1 MFLQAFLNGII
12 QVLLFTLIP
21 FVWWLFT
28 ARKRENFF
36 CWLGVKK
43 PVFADMGKGIFLVVI
58 SFAVLWGLGRLA
70 IYLRGPMEAADSQYK
85 GKGIGAFPAVLAY
98 SFIQTAL
105 SEEILFRGFLLK
117 RLTAQFG
124 FTWGVII
131 QAAIFGLIHL
141 LMVWGHTVFLSGMV
155 IVLYPMG
162 AAVLF
167 AYINEKLANGSIL
180 PGWMVHGLLNA
191 LEGLM
196 QLGI

>member
-1 MFLQAFLNGII
+1 MHYLQSSYASASFL
-12 QVLLFTLIP
+12 
-21 FVWWLFT
+21 
-28 ARKRENFF
+28 
-36 CWLGVKK
+36 CVKNSLEK
-43 PVFADMGKGIFLVVI
+43 TD
-58 SFAVLWGLGRLA
+58 SAVRL
-70 IYLRGPMEAADSQYK
+70 YL
-85 GKGIGAFPAVLAY
+85 
-98 SFIQTAL
+98 
-105 SEEILFRGFLLK
+105 
-117 RLTAQFG
+117 
-124 FTWGVII
+124 GVII

-141 LMVWGHTVFLSGMV
+141 LMVWGHTGFLSGMV